1 MVKPFPADDPV
12 MISLKLRLVTT
23 RDYIA
28 RWKLA
33 LLYAF
38 PIANSLWLGLLR
50 GPQKKSQDQKPD
62 HHGTISGRK
71 AKNNPTNPLTIGI
84 EGPQRAKKQS
94 ASAEA
99 MGKIVLGAIFRFFLA
114 YLKKKQYLCSRKGFL
129 KMKLKEI
136 KQAIGSLAEVSGDDE
151 LDICHLLT
159 DSRQLGAEPGHTL
172 FFAIRTAQNDG
183 AKYIPELREKGVQA
197 FVTGDSIAAL
207 QALAAHVREQFH
219 GTVIGITGSNG
230 KTVVKEWLYQ
240 LLKDDYTVIRSP
252 KSYNSQIGVPL
263 SVWGLEPHLTSPQGE
278 EHPLLRRGTGRGLL
292 AIFEAGISQPGEME
306 RLEPMIRPTIGVI
319 TYIGHEHD
327 ENFSSLEQKR
337 EEKMKLFVHSEQII
351 EDPTHQNVR
360 TCAAVMR
367 ALGYDEEV
375 IAERILHQ
383 THETVLKVNL
393 SALVDNVRYFR
404 SLLKPETKLTCMVK
418 AFAYGAG
425 SVEVSRALQK
435 ANDSFV
441 HRTSSNGT
449 LVDYLAVAVADEGVE
464 LRKAGI
470 TLPIIIMDPEVAA
483 MDLILENNLEPNV
496 YSHQSLKTVI
506 AAAEAKGLENVP
518 IHIKI
523 DSGMHRLGFYKED
536 IPWLIG
542 KLQQTKAVRVASVF
556 SHLAGSD
563 EAQFDDFTLQQ
574 IRYFDDCAEELKNG
588 LSDVAGLSAERSI
601 LKHILNSAGIE
612 RFTDYQFDM
621 CRLGIGLY
629 GFSFAG
635 ARLRNVC
642 SLETTILS
650 VKTVQAG
657 ETIGYGR
664 HTKLDEDRVI
674 AVIPIGY
681 ADGFD
686 RRFSNYGGEVYIRG
700 KRCPVVGNVC
710 MDQAMIDVTGTDA
723 RPGDP
728 VEIFGEHV
736 TLQELADKLGTITYE
751 ILTSVSRRVQRLYFY
766 E

>member
-1 MVKPFPADDPV
+1 
-12 MISLKLRLVTT
+12 
-23 RDYIA
+23 
-28 RWKLA
+28 
-33 LLYAF
+33 
-38 PIANSLWLGLLR
+38 
-50 GPQKKSQDQKPD
+50 
-62 HHGTISGRK
+62 
-71 AKNNPTNPLTIGI
+71 
-84 EGPQRAKKQS
+84 
-94 ASAEA
+94 
-99 MGKIVLGAIFRFFLA
+99 
-114 YLKKKQYLCSRKGFL
+114 
-129 KMKLKEI
+129 MKLSEI
-136 KQAIGSLAEVSGDDE
+136 KQAIGTVATVVGDDN
-151 LDICHLLT
+151 LDIRHLLI
-159 DSRQLGAEPGHTL
+159 DSRQLGAEPEKTM
-172 FFAIRTAQNDG
+172 FFALKTAKNDG
-183 AKYIPELREKGVQA
+183 AKYIPELEAKGVKA
-197 FVTGDSIAAL
+197 FVTGDALAAL
-207 QALAAHVREQFH
+207 QALAAYVRSQFD
-219 GTVIGITGSNG
+219 GIVIGITGSNG

-240 LLKDDYTVIRSP
+240 LLKDDYTIVRSP

-263 SVWGLEPHLTSPQGE
+263 SVWQLADNKAQ
-278 EHPLLRRGTGRGLL
+278 L

-306 RLEPMIRPTIGVI
+306 KLERIIRPTIGVI

-327 ENFSSLEQKR
+327 ENFASLEQKR
-337 EEKMKLFVHSEQII
+337 EEKMKLFVHSEQVI

-367 ALGYDEEV
+367 ALGYDEET
-375 IAERILHQ
+375 IASRILHQ

-404 SLLKPETKLTCMVK
+404 SKLKPTTKLTCMVK

-425 SVEVSRALQK
+425 SVEVSKALQ
-435 ANDSFV
+435 AS
-441 HRTSSNGT
+441 G

-464 LRKAGI
+464 LRRAGI

-506 AAAEAKGLENVP
+506 VAAEAKGLEYVP

-536 IPWLIG
+536 MPWLIDR
-542 KLQQTKAVRVASVF
+542 LNHQKAVRVASVF

-563 EAQFDDFTLQQ
+563 EAQFDEFTLAQ
-574 IRYFDDCAEELKNG
+574 IKYFDACAEELK
-588 LSDVAGLSAERSI
+588 AGLNYPI
-601 LKHILNSAGIE
+601 IKHICNSAGIE
-612 RFTDYQFDM
+612 RFSQFQFDM

-635 ARLRNVC
+635 AKLRNVC
-642 SLETTILS
+642 TLETTILS
-650 VKTVQAG
+650 VKTVKAG

-664 HTKLDEDRVI
+664 HTTLTEDRTI

-686 RRFSNYGGEVYIRG
+686 RRFSNYGGEVWVRG

-710 MDQAMIDVTGTDA
+710 MDQAMIDVTGADA
-723 RPGDP
+723 RPGDM
-728 VEIFGEHV
+728 VEVFGEHMP
-736 TLQELADKLGTITYE
+736 LQELADKLGTITYE
-751 ILTSVSRRVQRLYFY
+751 ILTSVSRRVQRIYFY

>member
-1 MVKPFPADDPV
+1 MD
-12 MISLKLRLVTT
+12 
-23 RDYIA
+23 
-28 RWKLA
+28 
-33 LLYAF
+33 
-38 PIANSLWLGLLR
+38 
-50 GPQKKSQDQKPD
+50 
-62 HHGTISGRK
+62 
-71 AKNNPTNPLTIGI
+71 
-84 EGPQRAKKQS
+84 
-94 ASAEA
+94 
-99 MGKIVLGAIFRFFLA
+99 
-114 YLKKKQYLCSRKGFL
+114 
-129 KMKLKEI
+129 
-136 KQAIGSLAEVSGDDE
+136 EV
-151 LDICHLLT
+151 
-159 DSRQLGAEPGHTL
+159 L
-172 FFAIRTAQNDG
+172 FFAIKTDKNDG
-183 AKYIPELREKGVQA
+183 SKYIPELQSKGVRA
-197 FVTGDSIAAL
+197 FVTGDAVAAL
-207 QALAAHVREQFH
+207 QALAAHVRDQFH

-263 SVWGLEPHLTSPQGE
+263 SVWQLSNSEAVQQCNGLTAKRSNSPQDGQAK
-278 EHPLLRRGTGRGLL
+278 PFL

-306 RLEPMIRPTIGVI
+306 RLEPIIRPTIGVI

-327 ENFSSLEQKR
+327 ENFASLEQKR
-337 EEKMKLFVHSEQII
+337 AEKMKLFVHSDTVI

-367 ALGYDEEV
+367 ALGYDEET
-375 IAERILHQ
+375 ISSRILQQ

-404 SLLKPETKLTCMVK
+404 SKLKPTTKLTCMVK

-425 SVEVSRALQK
+425 SVEVSKALQGM
-435 ANDSFV
+435 NDQMV
-441 HRTSSNGT
+441 NGKCENGKW
-449 LVDYLAVAVADEGVE
+449 VDYLAVAVADEGVE
-464 LRKAGI
+464 LRRAGI
-470 TLPIIIMDPEVAA
+470 TLPIIIMDPEVAS

-536 IPWLIG
+536 MPWLIDR
-542 KLQQTKAVRVASVF
+542 LTHQKAVRVASVF

-563 EAQFDDFTLQQ
+563 EAQFDEFTLGQ
-574 IRYFDDCAEELKNG
+574 IRYFDSCAEELK
-588 LSDVAGLSAERSI
+588 AGLKDERLEANVEHSPITISHSPI

-612 RFTDYQFDM
+612 RFAEYQYDM

-635 ARLRNVC
+635 AQLRNVC
-642 SLETTILS
+642 TLETTILS
-650 VKTVQAG
+650 VKTVKAG

-664 HTKLDEDRVI
+664 HTHLTEDRVI

-686 RRFSNYGGEVYIRG
+686 RRFSNYGGSVWVRG

-710 MDQAMIDVTGTDA
+710 MDQAMIDVTGADA
-723 RPGDP
+723 RPGDIAE
-728 VEIFGEHV
+728 VFGEHMP
-736 TLQELADKLGTITYE
+736 LQELADKLGTITYE
-751 ILTSVSRRVQRLYFY
+751 ILTSVSRRVQRIYFY

>member
-1 MVKPFPADDPV
+1 
-12 MISLKLRLVTT
+12 
-23 RDYIA
+23 
-28 RWKLA
+28 
-33 LLYAF
+33 
-38 PIANSLWLGLLR
+38 
-50 GPQKKSQDQKPD
+50 
-62 HHGTISGRK
+62 
-71 AKNNPTNPLTIGI
+71 
-84 EGPQRAKKQS
+84 
-94 ASAEA
+94 
-99 MGKIVLGAIFRFFLA
+99 
-114 YLKKKQYLCSRKGFL
+114 
-129 KMKLKEI
+129 MKLSEI
-136 KQAIGSLAEVSGDDE
+136 KQVIGPIAQVEGPDE
-151 LDICHLLT
+151 LEIRYLLT
-159 DSRQLGAEPGHTL
+159 DSRELVQYTKAGQTL
-172 FFAIRTAQNDG
+172 FFAIKTEKDDG
-183 AKYIPELREKGVQA
+183 ARYIPDLREKGVQA

-207 QALAAHVREQFH
+207 QALAVHVRAQFK

-240 LLKDDYTVIRSP
+240 LLKDDYTIIRSP

-263 SVWGLEPHLTSPQGE
+263 SVWGLEPYLTSPKEE

-327 ENFSSLEQKR
+327 ENFASLEQKR
-337 EEKMKLFVHSEQII
+337 AEKMKLFVHSEQVI
-351 EDPTHQNVR
+351 EDSTHQNVR

-404 SLLKPETKLTCMVK
+404 GLLKPETKLTCMVK

-425 SVEVSRALQK
+425 SVEVSKALQ
-435 ANDSFV
+435 AS
-441 HRTSSNGT
+441 GI
-449 LVDYLAVAVADEGVE
+449 VDYLAVAVADEGVE

-496 YSHQSLKTVI
+496 YSHQSLKTVM
-506 AAAEAKGLENVP
+506 AAAEAKGLERVP

-536 IPWLIG
+536 IPWLVD
-542 KLQQTKAVRVASVF
+542 KLSRTKAVRVASVF

-574 IRYFDDCAEELKNG
+574 IKYFDACAEELKKG
-588 LSDVAGLSAERSI
+588 LSDQVPSTTVI
-601 LKHILNSAGIE
+601 KHILNSAGIE
-612 RFTDYQFDM
+612 RFTPYQFDM

-635 ARLRNVC
+635 AKLRNVC

-650 VKTVQAG
+650 VKTVKAG

-686 RRFSNYGGEVYIRG
+686 RRFSNYGGEVWLRG

-710 MDQAMIDVTGTDA
+710 MDQAMVDVTGTDA

-728 VEIFGEHV
+728 VEVFGEHMP
-736 TLQELADKLGTITYE
+736 LQELADKLGTITYE

>member
-1 MVKPFPADDPV
+1 
-12 MISLKLRLVTT
+12 
-23 RDYIA
+23 
-28 RWKLA
+28 
-33 LLYAF
+33 
-38 PIANSLWLGLLR
+38 
-50 GPQKKSQDQKPD
+50 
-62 HHGTISGRK
+62 
-71 AKNNPTNPLTIGI
+71 
-84 EGPQRAKKQS
+84 
-94 ASAEA
+94 
-99 MGKIVLGAIFRFFLA
+99 
-114 YLKKKQYLCSRKGFL
+114 
-129 KMKLKEI
+129 MKLSEI
-136 KQAIGSLAEVSGDDE
+136 RKVIGNRLRVVGNED
-151 LDICHLLT
+151 LDIRHLLI
-159 DSRQLGAEPGHTL
+159 DSRELKSEWQPDEVL
-172 FFAIRTAQNDG
+172 FFAIKTAKNDG
-183 AKYIPELREKGVQA
+183 AKYIPELEAKGVKA
-197 FVTGDSIAAL
+197 FVTEDAIGAL
-207 QALAAHVREQFH
+207 QDLAAYVRTQFN

-263 SVWGLEPHLTSPQGE
+263 SVWQLAGIKNQESGIKTI
-278 EHPLLRRGTGRGLL
+278 

-306 RLEPMIRPTIGVI
+306 KLERIIRPTIGVI

-327 ENFSSLEQKR
+327 ENFPSLDAKR
-337 EEKMKLFVHSEQII
+337 AEKMKLFVHSERVI

-367 ALGYDEEV
+367 ALGYDEET
-375 IAERILHQ
+375 IASRILQQ

-425 SVEVSRALQK
+425 SVEVSKALQ
-435 ANDSFV
+435 AS
-441 HRTSSNGT
+441 G

-464 LRKAGI
+464 LRRAGI

-496 YSHQSLKTVI
+496 YSHQSLKTII
-506 AAAEAKGLENVP
+506 AAADAKGLEHVP

-536 IPWLIG
+536 IPWLIDR
-542 KLQQTKAVRVASVF
+542 LTHQKAVQVRSVF

-563 EAQFDDFTLQQ
+563 EAQFDDFTLGQ
-574 IRYFDDCAEELKNG
+574 IKYFDACAEELKQG
-588 LSDVAGLSAERSI
+588 LNYPI
-601 LKHILNSAGIE
+601 LKHICNSAGIE
-612 RFTDYQFDM
+612 RFADYQFDM

-629 GFSFAG
+629 GFSFVG
-635 ARLRNVC
+635 AKLRNVC
-642 SLETTILS
+642 TLETTILS
-650 VKTVQAG
+650 VKTVKAG

-664 HTKLDEDRVI
+664 HTRLNEDRVI

-686 RRFSNYGGEVYIRG
+686 RRFSNYGGEVWVRG

-710 MDQAMIDVTGTDA
+710 MDQAMVDVTGADA
-723 RPGDP
+723 RPGDI
-728 VEIFGEHV
+728 VEVFGDRLPL
-736 TLQELADKLGTITYE
+736 TELADKLGTITYE
-751 ILTSVSRRVQRLYFY
+751 ILTSVSRRVQRIYFY

>member
-1 MVKPFPADDPV
+1 
-12 MISLKLRLVTT
+12 
-23 RDYIA
+23 
-28 RWKLA
+28 
-33 LLYAF
+33 
-38 PIANSLWLGLLR
+38 
-50 GPQKKSQDQKPD
+50 
-62 HHGTISGRK
+62 
-71 AKNNPTNPLTIGI
+71 
-84 EGPQRAKKQS
+84 
-94 ASAEA
+94 
-99 MGKIVLGAIFRFFLA
+99 
-114 YLKKKQYLCSRKGFL
+114 
-129 KMKLKEI
+129 MKLSEI
-136 KQAIGSLAEVSGDDE
+136 KQTIGTVATVTGDDDVE
-151 LDICHLLT
+151 IRYLLT
-159 DSRQLGAEPGHTL
+159 DSRQLGSEPEKTL
-172 FFAIRTAQNDG
+172 FFALKTEKNDG
-183 AKYIPELREKGVQA
+183 AKYIPELEKKGVRA
-197 FVTGDSIAAL
+197 FVTGDALAAL
-207 QALAAHVREQFH
+207 QLLAAHVRSRFN

-240 LLKDDYTVIRSP
+240 LLKEDYTIIRSP

-263 SVWGLEPHLTSPQGE
+263 SVWQIQSVSEAVCQQSGLSAKRSVSPQDGPAK
-278 EHPLLRRGTGRGLL
+278 PLLC
-292 AIFEAGISQPGEME
+292 IFEAGISQPGEME
-306 RLEPMIRPTIGVI
+306 KLERIIRPTIGVI

-327 ENFSSLEQKR
+327 ENFASLDAKR
-337 EEKMKLFVHSEQII
+337 AEKMKLFAHSEQVI

-367 ALGYDEEV
+367 ALGYDEET
-375 IAERILHQ
+375 ISNRILHQ

-393 SALVDNVRYFR
+393 SALVENVRYFR
-404 SLLKPETKLTCMVK
+404 SLLRPTTKLTCMVK

-425 SVEVSRALQK
+425 SVDVSKALQ
-435 ANDSFV
+435 AS
-441 HRTSSNGT
+441 G

-464 LRKAGI
+464 LRRAGI

-506 AAAEAKGLENVP
+506 AAVESKGLEHYP

-536 IPWLIG
+536 IPWLIDR
-542 KLQQTKAVRVASVF
+542 LTHQKAVSVRSVF

-563 EAQFDDFTLQQ
+563 EAQFDDFTLSQ
-574 IRYFDDCAEELKNG
+574 IKYFDSCAEELKKG
-588 LSDVAGLSAERSI
+588 LKDEGI
-601 LKHILNSAGIE
+601 IKHICNSAGIE
-612 RFTDYQFDM
+612 RFTQFQFDM

-629 GFSFAG
+629 GFSFNG
-635 ARLRNVC
+635 AQLRNVC

-650 VKTVQAG
+650 VKTVKAG

-664 HTKLDEDRVI
+664 HTRLEEDRVI

-686 RRFSNYGGEVYIRG
+686 RRFSNYGGEVYVRG

-710 MDQAMIDVTGTDA
+710 MDQAMIDVTEADA

-728 VEIFGEHV
+728 VEVFGEHMP
-736 TLQELADKLGTITYE
+736 LQELADKLGTITYE
-751 ILTSVSRRVQRLYFY
+751 ILTSVSRRVQRIYFY

>member
-1 MVKPFPADDPV
+1 
-12 MISLKLRLVTT
+12 
-23 RDYIA
+23 
-28 RWKLA
+28 
-33 LLYAF
+33 
-38 PIANSLWLGLLR
+38 
-50 GPQKKSQDQKPD
+50 
-62 HHGTISGRK
+62 
-71 AKNNPTNPLTIGI
+71 
-84 EGPQRAKKQS
+84 
-94 ASAEA
+94 
-99 MGKIVLGAIFRFFLA
+99 
-114 YLKKKQYLCSRKGFL
+114 
-129 KMKLKEI
+129 MKLSEI
-136 KQAIGSLAEVSGDDE
+136 RKVIGNRLRVVGNED
-151 LDICHLLT
+151 LDIRHLLI
-159 DSRQLGAEPGHTL
+159 DSRELKSEWRPDEVL
-172 FFAIRTAQNDG
+172 FFAIKTAKNDG
-183 AKYIPELREKGVQA
+183 AKYIPELEAKGVKA
-197 FVTGDSIAAL
+197 FVTEDAIGAL
-207 QALAAHVREQFH
+207 QDLAAYVRTQFN

-240 LLKDDYTVIRSP
+240 LLKDDYAVIRSP

-263 SVWGLEPHLTSPQGE
+263 SVWQLAGIKNQESGIKTI
-278 EHPLLRRGTGRGLL
+278 

-306 RLEPMIRPTIGVI
+306 KLERIIRPTIGVI

-327 ENFSSLEQKR
+327 ENFASLEAKR
-337 EEKMKLFVHSEQII
+337 AEKMKLFVHSERVI

-367 ALGYDEEV
+367 ALGYDEET
-375 IAERILHQ
+375 IASRILQQ

-425 SVEVSRALQK
+425 SVEVSKALQ
-435 ANDSFV
+435 AS
-441 HRTSSNGT
+441 G

-464 LRKAGI
+464 LRRAGI

-506 AAAEAKGLENVP
+506 AAADAKGLEHVP

-536 IPWLIG
+536 IPWLVDR
-542 KLQQTKAVRVASVF
+542 LTHQNAVQVRSVF

-574 IRYFDDCAEELKNG
+574 IQYFDACAEELK
-588 LSDVAGLSAERSI
+588 AGLTANGQQPTDI
-601 LKHILNSAGIE
+601 MKHICNSAGIE
-612 RFTDYQFDM
+612 RFSQYQFDM

-629 GFSFAG
+629 GFSFVG
-635 ARLRNVC
+635 AKLRNVC
-642 SLETTILS
+642 TLETTILS
-650 VKTVQAG
+650 VKTVKAG

-664 HTKLDEDRVI
+664 HTRLNEDRVI

-686 RRFSNYGGEVYIRG
+686 RRFSNYGGEVWVRG

-710 MDQAMIDVTGTDA
+710 MDQAMVDVTGADA
-723 RPGDP
+723 RPGDI
-728 VEIFGEHV
+728 VEVFGDRLPLE
-736 TLQELADKLGTITYE
+736 ELANKLGTITYE
-751 ILTSVSRRVQRLYFY
+751 ILTSVSRRVQRIYFY

>member
-1 MVKPFPADDPV
+1 MKVSE
-12 MISLKLRLVTT
+12 I
-23 RDYIA
+23 
-28 RWKLA
+28 
-33 LLYAF
+33 
-38 PIANSLWLGLLR
+38 
-50 GPQKKSQDQKPD
+50 KK
-62 HHGTISGRK
+62 
-71 AKNNPTNPLTIGI
+71 
-84 EGPQRAKKQS
+84 
-94 ASAEA
+94 
-99 MGKIVLGAIFRFFLA
+99 VLGDRLTV
-114 YLKKKQYLCSRKGFL
+114 
-129 KMKLKEI
+129 
-136 KQAIGSLAEVSGDDE
+136 IGNED
-151 LDICHLLT
+151 LDIRHLLI
-159 DSRQLGAEPGHTL
+159 DSRQLGNEPEATL
-172 FFAIRTAQNDG
+172 FFAIKTDKNDG
-183 AKYIPELREKGVQA
+183 ANYIPELQAKGVKA
-197 FVTGDSIAAL
+197 FVTEDAVQAL
-207 QALAAHVREQFH
+207 QDLAAYVRSTFD

-240 LLKDDYTVIRSP
+240 LLKEDYEVIRSP

-263 SVWGLEPHLTSPQGE
+263 SVWQLANTKPQI
-278 EHPLLRRGTGRGLL
+278 
-292 AIFEAGISQPGEME
+292 AIFEAGISMPGEME
-306 RLEPMIRPTIGVI
+306 KLERIIRPTIGVI

-327 ENFSSLEQKR
+327 ENFVSLEQKR
-337 EEKMKLFVHSEQII
+337 EEKMKLFVHAKTVI

-367 ALGYDEEV
+367 ALGYDEET
-375 IAERILHQ
+375 IASRILHQ
-383 THETVLKVNL
+383 THETVMEVNL
-393 SALVDNVRYFR
+393 TALVDNVRYFR
-404 SLLKPETKLTCMVK
+404 SLLKPTTKLTCMVK

-425 SVEVSRALQK
+425 SVEVSKALQK
-435 ANDSFV
+435 S
-441 HRTSSNGT
+441 G

-483 MDLILENNLEPNV
+483 MDLTLENNLEPNV

-536 IPWLIG
+536 LPWLIAH
-542 KLQQTKAVRVASVF
+542 LNATKAVRVASVF

-563 EAQFDDFTLQQ
+563 EPQFDEFTREQ
-574 IRYFDDCAEELKNG
+574 IAYFDSCAEEIKASLNYP
-588 LSDVAGLSAERSI
+588 I
-601 LKHILNSAGIE
+601 IKHICNSAGIE

-635 ARLRNVC
+635 AQLRNVC
-642 SLETTILS
+642 TLRTTILS
-650 VKTVQAG
+650 VKTVKAG

-686 RRFSNYGGEVYIRG
+686 RRFSNYGGEVWVRG
-700 KRCPVVGNVC
+700 KRCPIVGNVC
-710 MDQAMIDVTGTDA
+710 MDQAMVDVTGTDA
-723 RPGDP
+723 RPGDSAE
-728 VEIFGEHV
+728 VFGDKMP
-736 TLQELADKLGTITYE
+736 LQELADKLGTITYE

>member
-1 MVKPFPADDPV
+1 
-12 MISLKLRLVTT
+12 
-23 RDYIA
+23 
-28 RWKLA
+28 
-33 LLYAF
+33 
-38 PIANSLWLGLLR
+38 
-50 GPQKKSQDQKPD
+50 
-62 HHGTISGRK
+62 
-71 AKNNPTNPLTIGI
+71 
-84 EGPQRAKKQS
+84 
-94 ASAEA
+94 
-99 MGKIVLGAIFRFFLA
+99 
-114 YLKKKQYLCSRKGFL
+114 
-129 KMKLKEI
+129 MKLSEI
-136 KQAIGSLAEVSGDDE
+136 KKAIGDIAEVTGDDSLE
-151 LDICHLLT
+151 IRYLLT
-159 DSRQLGAEPGHTL
+159 DSRQLKSPQDTL
-172 FFAIRTAQNDG
+172 FFALKTDKNDG
-183 AKYIPELREKGVQA
+183 AKYIPKLQAQGVQA
-197 FVTGDSIAAL
+197 FVTGDSLAAL
-207 QALAAHVREQFH
+207 QALAAYVRSQFT

-240 LLKDDYTVIRSP
+240 LLKEDYTIIRSP

-263 SVWGLEPHLTSPQGE
+263 SVWQLTSLPSKEGS
-278 EHPLLRRGTGRGLL
+278 GLGQL

-306 RLEPMIRPTIGVI
+306 RLEKIIRPTIGVI

-327 ENFSSLEQKR
+327 ENFDSLEQKR
-337 EEKMKLFVHSEQII
+337 AEKMKLFVHSQKVI

-367 ALGYDEEV
+367 ALGYDEET
-375 IAERILHQ
+375 IAARILQQ

-404 SLLKPETKLTCMVK
+404 SKLKPTTKLTCMVK

-425 SVEVSRALQK
+425 SVEVSKALQ
-435 ANDSFV
+435 AS
-441 HRTSSNGT
+441 G

-464 LRKAGI
+464 LRRAGI

-506 AAAEAKGLENVP
+506 TAAETKGLESIP
-518 IHIKI
+518 IHVKI

-536 IPWLIG
+536 IPWL
-542 KLQQTKAVRVASVF
+542 LDRLTHQKAVRVASVF

-574 IRYFDDCAEELKNG
+574 IRYFDSCAEELK
-588 LSDVAGLSAERSI
+588 AGLNYPV
-601 LKHILNSAGIE
+601 LKHICNSAGIE
-612 RFTDYQFDM
+612 RFSDFQFDM

-629 GFSFAG
+629 GFSFTG
-635 ARLRNVC
+635 AKLRNVC
-642 SLETTILS
+642 TLETTILS
-650 VKTVQAG
+650 VKTVKAG

-664 HTKLDEDRVI
+664 HTKLAEDRVI

-686 RRFSNYGGEVYIRG
+686 RRFSNYGGEVWVRG

-710 MDQAMIDVTGTDA
+710 MDQAMVDVTGTDA
-723 RPGDP
+723 RPGDV
-728 VEIFGEHV
+728 VEVFGEHMP
-736 TLQELADKLGTITYE
+736 LQELADKLGTITYE
-751 ILTSVSRRVQRLYFY
+751 ILTSVSRRVQRVYFY